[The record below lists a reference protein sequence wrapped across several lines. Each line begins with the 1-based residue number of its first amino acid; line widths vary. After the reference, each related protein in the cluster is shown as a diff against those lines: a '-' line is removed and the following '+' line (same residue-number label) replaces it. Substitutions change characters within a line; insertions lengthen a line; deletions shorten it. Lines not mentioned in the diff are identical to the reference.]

1 MEENLELTEEEALKQ
16 YLAEEA
22 AYKANFNARVEARY
36 NKLQGQ
42 LRQAAGA
49 DPRMNDTSFVYEFDM
64 FRENYMGPHTG
75 ENPYKEKSKPN
86 LTEATLVGIH
96 DGDTGW
102 FQIGED
108 QPFKVRF
115 ANIHAREVDNPV
127 TGKKGEPGGL
137 EDKTFLLDNIKIGD
151 KVGLADAGYNSY
163 DRRVMS
169 VYYGDGLNQRLDITM
184 AKGGAS
190 QPAENYTSSQLE
202 WLKQNR
208 DALVSYPEVKQSNQK
223 ESTVNNN
230 KKKGKPLFSL
240 SNVGFSLNQM
250 NEFLQESLKTLPV
263 NPLPIPKLTNI
274 TDTIP
279 DVNNTPVETVY
290 TGPMSRNDTTTYKD
304 RINDFSN
311 IINLFPDLKKGK
323 KNESVNQYDQENDL
337 ILKGIEK
344 YKERYKIPSFG
355 YDNNQTSSKS
365 ESKLTEENDPI
376 LKGIEEYKKRFAYDI
391 PNFGYDTT
399 TNYDSSFE
407 NELIDENKYEYDFMN
422 YNKKSN
428 PITEMINMMNN
439 PFSREVVER
448 PKYSAQHIFETYTE
462 TGKEWN
468 DKLKNDPIYITNK
481 AKEIINEINQAPFQ
495 QDASL
500 TIDFTYDENDKHL
513 SLIDYRY
520 VKEQMSHE
528 IAAMEKVEERYNKYK
543 ESKKQVDERTLG
555 MYIYHRDPRYW
566 QTPMYMNRTLQQ
578 LRKEAMRMQKKY
590 GVFSHEEMIDN
601 QHLLPKEYQAFLRK
615 KKRFNDLQEKDRRLR
630 LDEDRSL
637 WIPTKYA
644 QAKKEEATKTFFQ
657 LASKNEQIA
666 YFNSDALG
674 KKVLLQKYKLDW
686 QWLDLDINYYVYY
699 KDGERRITDKKY
711 TQWDLRHFSD
721 DPDFYK

>member
-22 AYKANFNARVEARY
+22 AYKADFNARVEARY

-42 LRQAAGA
+42 LRAAAGA

-75 ENPYKEKSKPN
+75 ENPYKEKPKPN

-115 ANIHAREVDNPV
+115 ANIHAREVDNPI

-137 EDKTFLLDNIKIGD
+137 EDKQFLLDNIKIGD
-151 KVGLADAGYNSY
+151 TIGLADAGYNSY

-184 AKGGAS
+184 AKGGAN

-208 DALVSYPEVKQSNQK
+208 NALVTYPEIKQSNQK

-240 SNVGFSLNQM
+240 SNVGFSLSQM
-250 NEFLQESLKTLPV
+250 NEFLQESL
-263 NPLPIPKLTNI
+263 NPLPVKPLPVPKLTNI

-279 DVNNTPVETVY
+279 DVNNTPIETVY

-323 KNESVNQYDQENDL
+323 NNESVNQYDQTNDP

-344 YKERYKIPSFG
+344 YKERF
-355 YDNNQTSSKS
+355 
-365 ESKLTEENDPI
+365 E
-376 LKGIEEYKKRFAYDI
+376 YDI
-391 PNFGYDTT
+391 PNFGYNTS

-422 YNKKSN
+422 YDKKSN

-468 DKLKNDPIYITNK
+468 DKLKNDPIYITSK
-481 AKEIINEINQAPFQ
+481 AKQTIDEINQAPFQ
-495 QDASL
+495 EEASL

-543 ESKKQVDERTLG
+543 ESKTQVDERTLG

-590 GVFSHEEMIDN
+590 GVFSIEEMVDN
-601 QHLLPKEYQAFLRK
+601 QHLLPKEYQAYLRK

-644 QAKKEEATKTFFQ
+644 QAKKEETTKAFFQ
-657 LASKNEQIA
+657 LASKEEQIT
-666 YFNSDALG
+666 YLNSDSLG
-674 KKVLLQKYKLDW
+674 RKVLLQKYKLDW

-711 TQWDLRHFSD
+711 TQWDLMHFSD